1 VSAALR
7 GQGVA
12 TELLRQLAD
21 WFVTSHAYKICV
33 DAKPRNPD
41 VRAFYTHLGA
51 EPIND
56 HWLIWPDITRIER

>member
-1 VSAALR
+1 
-7 GQGVA
+7 
-12 TELLRQLAD
+12 
-21 WFVTSHAYKICV
+21 V